1 MEKNI
6 EFKERGREREEGRT
20 EQDREKEE
28 TSFTERTEETEDDY
42 DDIRSRINSE
52 EAPTQSETN
61 VGFDD
66 EADSELAGQIHE
78 RAINNAVKRY
88 NAIQALESLT
98 DTRFSITHGESSK
111 GLIDFISGDE
121 YSEKGNL
128 IALKFKGEDV
138 KLTAKG
144 KLDGRSAKT
153 ANKNIVKA
161 IEDAKVE
168 YEKSFDAVADEGA
181 GLSLSDEARES
192 VRESVAG
199 SLEDLVWDR
208 YGEISQSDSDKN
220 IEREIKGIPYVDKNI
235 DYDNL
240 EDQSEKNQYD
250 AKIAGLKVDTEH
262 WKNLE
267 EKEQDPT
274 KKLLYKTAKEL
285 CIVKKSYM
293 EVRANQRPESKEV
306 QEMIREGALTNNLT
320 RFERFKRWAKE
331 NLVGVSAVAISVAG
345 VITTAVVAGRNAVK
359 KGAKAVGQFG
369 KALANLAKKAGP
381 AIATILN
388 ILAQVLTWGAKALEF
403 LSRNLWIVALFLT
416 YLVYDTV
423 KERMKNKKTKLN
435 ICI

>member
-1 MEKNI
+1 MDAI
-6 EFKERGREREEGRT
+6 ELKERGKGGEEDEKFEDARERQEE
-20 EQDREKEE
+20 EE
-28 TSFTERTEETEDDY
+28 TSFTERTEETKDDY
-42 DDIRSRINSE
+42 DNIRSRISPE
-52 EAPTQSETN
+52 PTVQGETN
-61 VGFDD
+61 EGFDD
-66 EADSELAGQIHE
+66 EDDPTDSEKRLQDLAIKK
-78 RAINNAVKRY
+78 AVQRY
-88 NAIQALESLT
+88 DAIQALESAT
-98 DTRFSITHGESSK
+98 DTRFSVVHGDSSK
-111 GLIDFISGDE
+111 ELIDFISGDE

-128 IALKFKGEDV
+128 IRLKFKGEDV

-144 KLDGRSAKT
+144 KLDGRFAKT

-161 IEDAKVE
+161 IEAAKVE

-199 SLEDLVWDR
+199 SLEDLVWDK
-208 YGEISQSDSDKN
+208 YDEISQSDLDKN

-240 EDQSEKNQYD
+240 EDQNEKDQYD

-262 WKNLE
+262 WENLE
-267 EKEQDPT
+267 EKEQDLT
-274 KKLLYKTAKEL
+274 KKQLYKTAKEL
-285 CIVKKSYM
+285 CVAKKSYM
-293 EVRANQRPESKEV
+293 EVRANQRPESE
-306 QEMIREGALTNNLT
+306 EALSMIGEETERNDLT
-320 RFERFKRWAKE
+320 RFERFKKWAKE
-331 NLVGVSAVAISVAG
+331 NITGVSAVAISVAG
-345 VITTAVVAGRNAVK
+345 IITTVVISGRNAVK

-388 ILAQVLTWGAKALEF
+388 VLAQVLTWGAKALEF

-423 KERMKNKKTKLN
+423 KGRMRKK
-435 ICI
+435 

>member
-1 MEKNI
+1 MADIELDNI
-6 EFKERGREREEGRT
+6 DNDREEERSG
-20 EQDREKEE
+20 QDRDREE

-42 DDIRSRINSE
+42 DNIRSRTDSVGT
-52 EAPTQSETN
+52 PTQSKTN

-66 EADSELAGQIHE
+66 EDDGELARQIQDL
-78 RAINNAVKRY
+78 AIKKAVKRY
-88 NAIQALESLT
+88 DAIQALESLT
-98 DTRFSITHGESSK
+98 GTRFNVTHGDSSEE
-111 GLIDFISGDE
+111 LIDYVSDIK
-121 YSEKGNL
+121 YSEKDDRL
-128 IALKFKGEDV
+128 MALKFKGEDV

-192 VRESVAG
+192 VRESVAV
-199 SLEDLVWDR
+199 SLEDLVWDK
-208 YGEISQSDSDKN
+208 YDEISQSDLDKN

-240 EDQSEKNQYD
+240 EDQNEKNQYD

-285 CIVKKSYM
+285 CITKKSLM
-293 EVRANQRPESKEV
+293 EVKAGFRPESEEV
-306 QEMIREGALTNNLT
+306 LSMIREEANVNDLT
-320 RFERFKRWAKE
+320 RFEKFKRWAKE
-331 NLVGVSAVAISVAG
+331 NLIGVSAVAIAVAG
-345 VITTAVVAGRNAVK
+345 IITTVVISGRNAAK

-388 ILAQVLTWGAKALEF
+388 VLAQVLTWGAKALEF

-416 YLVYDTV
+416 YLAYDTV
-423 KERMKNKKTKLN
+423 KGRMKSKN
-435 ICI
+435 

>member
-1 MEKNI
+1 MADIELDNI
-6 EFKERGREREEGRT
+6 DKGREEERSG
-20 EQDREKEE
+20 QDREREE
-28 TSFTERTEETEDDY
+28 TSFTERTEEAEDDY
-42 DDIRSRINSE
+42 DDIRSRINSGST
-52 EAPTQSETN
+52 TQRETN
-61 VGFDD
+61 EGFEYD
-66 EADSELAGQIHE
+66 ENDLTELE
-78 RAINNAVKRY
+78 KRLQDQANKKSDQRY
-88 NAIQALESLT
+88 DAIQALESAT
-98 DTRFSITHGESSK
+98 DTRFSVTHGDSSK
-111 GLIDFISGDE
+111 ELIDYISDIK

-128 IALKFKGEDV
+128 ITLKFKGEDV

-144 KLDGRSAKT
+144 KLDGRFAKT

-161 IEDAKVE
+161 IEAAKVE

-199 SLEDLVWDR
+199 SLEDLVWDK
-208 YGEISQSDSDKN
+208 YDEISQSDLDKN
-220 IEREIKGIPYVDKNI
+220 IERGIKGIPYVDKNI

-240 EDQSEKNQYD
+240 EDQNEKDQYD

-262 WKNLE
+262 WENLE

-274 KKLLYKTAKEL
+274 KKQLYKTAKEL
-285 CIVKKSYM
+285 CVAKKSYM
-293 EVRANQRPESKEV
+293 EVRANQRPESEEV
-306 QEMIREGALTNNLT
+306 LSMIGEETERNDLT
-320 RFERFKRWAKE
+320 RFERFKKWAKE
-331 NLVGVSAVAISVAG
+331 NITGVSAIAISVAG
-345 VITTAVVAGRNAVK
+345 IITATVMAGRNAVK

-388 ILAQVLTWGAKALEF
+388 VLAQVLTWGAKALEF

-423 KERMKNKKTKLN
+423 KERAKRR
-435 ICI
+435 

>member
-1 MEKNI
+1 MSLRKGEGN
-6 EFKERGREREEGRT
+6 ERRDVRNKIGK
-20 EQDREKEE
+20 KEE

-161 IEDAKVE
+161 IEDAKAE
-168 YEKSFDAVADEGA
+168 YEKSLDAVADEGA

-192 VRESVAG
+192 VRENVAG
-199 SLEDLVWDR
+199 TLEDLVWDM
-208 YGEISQSDSDKN
+208 YDEISQSDLDKN

-240 EDQSEKNQYD
+240 EDQNEKDQYD

-285 CIVKKSYM
+285 CIAKKSYM
-293 EVRANQRPESKEV
+293 EVRANQRPESEEALSMI
-306 QEMIREGALTNNLT
+306 QEEARTNDLT

-331 NLVGVSAVAISVAG
+331 NITGVSAVAISVAG
-345 VITTAVVAGRNAVK
+345 IITTVVISGRNAVK

-388 ILAQVLTWGAKALEF
+388 VLAQVLTWGAKALEF

-423 KERMKNKKTKLN
+423 KGRMKSKN
-435 ICI
+435 

>member
-1 MEKNI
+1 MEENI
-6 EFKERGREREEGRT
+6 EFKERGRGREEGRT

-28 TSFTERTEETEDDY
+28 TSFTERTEEAEDDY

-61 VGFDD
+61 DNDD
-66 EADSELAGQIHE
+66 LTELEKRIQDL
-78 RAINNAVKRY
+78 AINNAVKRY

-111 GLIDFISGDE
+111 ELIDFISGDE

-192 VRESVAG
+192 VRESVTG

-208 YGEISQSDSDKN
+208 YGEISQSDSDGD
-220 IEREIKGIPYVDKNI
+220 IDRELRGIPHADDKV

-240 EDQSEKNQYD
+240 EDPKQKVQYESKIPGLDVEKDRY
-250 AKIAGLKVDTEH
+250 
-262 WKNLE
+262 
-267 EKEQDPT
+267 
-274 KKLLYKTAKEL
+274 KKLKKEETDTNKKEL
-285 CIVKKSYM
+285 YYLAEKLCETKKSYM
-293 EVRANQRPESKEV
+293 EVRANQRPESEEV
-306 QEMIREGALTNNLT
+306 QEMIREEALTNDLT

-331 NLVGVSAVAISVAG
+331 NLVGVSAIAISVAG
-345 VITTAVVAGRNAVK
+345 IITTVVISGRNAVK

-369 KALANLAKKAGP
+369 KALANLAKKAAP

-388 ILAQVLTWGAKALEF
+388 VLAQVLTWGAKALEF

-423 KERMKNKKTKLN
+423 KGRMKSKN
-435 ICI
+435 

>member
-1 MEKNI
+1 MADIELDNI
-6 EFKERGREREEGRT
+6 DKGREEERSG
-20 EQDREKEE
+20 QDREREE

-42 DDIRSRINSE
+42 DNIRSRINSE
-52 EAPTQSETN
+52 KTSTQSETN

-66 EADSELAGQIHE
+66 EDDSESARQIE
-78 RAINNAVKRY
+78 DYAIKKAVQRY
-88 NAIQALESLT
+88 DAIQALESLT
-98 DTRFSITHGESSK
+98 GTGFNVTHGDSSK
-111 GLIDFISGDE
+111 ELIDYISDIK
-121 YSEKGNL
+121 YSEKDDRL
-128 IALKFKGEDV
+128 IALKFKGKDV
-138 KLTAKG
+138 KLTVKG

-192 VRESVAG
+192 VRESVAD
-199 SLEDLVWDR
+199 SLEDLVLDK
-208 YGEISQSDSDKN
+208 YDEISQNDLDKN
-220 IEREIKGIPYVDKNI
+220 IEREIKGIPNVDKNI

-240 EDQSEKNQYD
+240 EDQNEKDQYD

-285 CIVKKSYM
+285 CIAKKSYM
-293 EVRANQRPESKEV
+293 EVRANQRPESEEV
-306 QEMIREGALTNNLT
+306 QEMIKDEAITNDLT
-320 RFERFKRWAKE
+320 RFERFKRWSKE
-331 NLVGVSAVAISVAG
+331 NLVGVSAIAISVAG
-345 VITTAVVAGRNAVK
+345 IITTAVVAGRNAVK

-388 ILAQVLTWGAKALEF
+388 ILAQALTWGAKALEF

-423 KERMKNKKTKLN
+423 KERIKSKN
-435 ICI
+435 

>member
-1 MEKNI
+1 MDDIKLDNI
-6 EFKERGREREEGRT
+6 DKGREEERSG
-20 EQDREKEE
+20 QDREREE

-42 DDIRSRINSE
+42 DNIRSRINSGKT
-52 EAPTQSETN
+52 PTQSETN

-66 EADSELAGQIHE
+66 EDDSELARQIEDH
-78 RAINNAVKRY
+78 AIKKAVQRY
-88 NAIQALESLT
+88 DAIQALESLT
-98 DTRFSITHGESSK
+98 DTKFSVTHGDSSK
-111 GLIDFISGDE
+111 ELIDYISDIK

-128 IALKFKGEDV
+128 IALKFKGKDV

-192 VRESVAG
+192 VRESVADN
-199 SLEDLVWDR
+199 LEDLVWDM
-208 YGEISQSDSDKN
+208 YGEISQNDLDKN
-220 IEREIKGIPYVDKNI
+220 IEREIKGIPNVDKNI

-240 EDQSEKNQYD
+240 EDQNEKDQYD
-250 AKIAGLKVDTEH
+250 AKIAGLKVDIEH

-267 EKEQDPT
+267 EKEQDLT

-285 CIVKKSYM
+285 CISKKSYM
-293 EVRANQRPESKEV
+293 EVRANQRPESEEV
-306 QEMIREGALTNNLT
+306 QEMIKDEAITNDLT
-320 RFERFKRWAKE
+320 RFERFKKWAKE
-331 NLVGVSAVAISVAG
+331 NLVGVSAVTISVAG
-345 VITTAVVAGRNAVK
+345 IITTVVISGRNAVK

-388 ILAQVLTWGAKALEF
+388 ILAQALTWGAKALEF

-423 KERMKNKKTKLN
+423 KERMRKK
-435 ICI
+435 